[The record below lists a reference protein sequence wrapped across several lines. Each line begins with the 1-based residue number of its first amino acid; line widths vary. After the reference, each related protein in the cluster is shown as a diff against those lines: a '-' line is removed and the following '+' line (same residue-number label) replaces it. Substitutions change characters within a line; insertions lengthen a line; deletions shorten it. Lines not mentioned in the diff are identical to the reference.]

1 MHLIIVEAK
10 WDNEAHVWVAESPTL
25 PGLITE
31 ADTLELLQQRLP
43 TVIEDLLAEK
53 LGDEEV
59 SNEPTEIP
67 VSLIA
72 HAASSVTIRRVPRG

>member
-1 MHLIIVEAK
+1 MQLIIVEAK
-10 WDNEAHVWVAESPTL
+10 WDNEAYVWVAESPTL

-31 ADTLELLQQRLP
+31 ADTLELLQKKLP

-53 LGDEEV
+53 LGDEGV
-59 SNEPTEIP
+59 SNEPIEIP

-72 HAASSVTIRRVPRG
+72 HAASSVTIRRGPRG